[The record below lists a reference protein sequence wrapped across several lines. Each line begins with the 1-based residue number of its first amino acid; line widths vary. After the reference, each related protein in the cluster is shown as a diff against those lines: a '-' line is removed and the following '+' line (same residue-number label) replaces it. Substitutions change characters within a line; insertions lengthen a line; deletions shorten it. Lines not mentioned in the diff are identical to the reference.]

1 MRFPLLIGIVI
12 LSVFIVTE
20 LKKERIR
27 KIKSSLKFLSKFPV

>member
-20 LKKERIR
+20 LKKR
-27 KIKSSLKFLSKFPV
+27 KNKKDKK